1 MVASSWKFSYSGHC
15 DFCQKWVLKRS
26 FDAPA
31 AASLCYT
38 TEAPLAANRRAAQ
51 PRPSPSKG
59 HPGLMPEISAAQNQT
74 LMPLTAERDA
84 AGRLRVGGCDLA
96 KLAATY
102 GTPLYVLDEA
112 TIRSACR
119 AYTQAL
125 AKHYP
130 PGGRVLY
137 ASKAHCTMAVM
148 ALCAAEGLGMDVVS
162 EGEFHTAI
170 AAGVAADRLVLQG
183 NNKPRQE
190 LVRGLE
196 AGVGRIN
203 IDNLDELALVAEL
216 AEQLDVEPRILLRV
230 APGIEA
236 HTHDFIR
243 TGQEDSKFGLDLKGG
258 QLDEA
263 MRFILAHPRLRW
275 MGLQAHIGSQIF
287 EASAFERAAEV
298 MVELLATVRARHQL
312 VAAELD
318 LGGGLGISYV
328 PGDDPPAIEE
338 TVKSLAAAVLAAC
351 AGHDYPAPQLVLE
364 PGRSIIGPAGVTLY
378 AVGGRKVVAGV
389 RTYLAVDGGMA
400 DNPRP
405 ITYGAVYT
413 AELAERTLG
422 TPEKVTL
429 AGRYCESGDI
439 LIHDLVLPSPQTGET
454 VVVFG
459 TGAYNYAMS
468 SNYNRCGRPA
478 MVLVGDGQADVIVE
492 RESLDDLVRLDR
504 LPKHLAVGAGGVTPC
519 P

>member
-1 MVASSWKFSYSGHC
+1 
-15 DFCQKWVLKRS
+15 
-26 FDAPA
+26 
-31 AASLCYT
+31 
-38 TEAPLAANRRAAQ
+38 
-51 PRPSPSKG
+51 
-59 HPGLMPEISAAQNQT
+59 MPEISAAPNQT
-74 LMPLTAERDA
+74 LMPLTAERDV

-96 KLAATY
+96 GLAQTY

-112 TIRSACR
+112 TIRAACR
-119 AYTQAL
+119 AYKNAL
-125 AKHYP
+125 LTHYP

-148 ALCAAEGLGMDVVS
+148 ALAAAEGLGMDVVS
-162 EGEFHTAI
+162 EGELHTALR
-170 AAGVAADRLVLQG
+170 AGVSAEHLVLQG

-190 LVRGLE
+190 LIRGLE
-196 AGVGRIN
+196 VGVGRIN

-216 AEQLDVEPRILLRV
+216 AESLDVEPCILLRV

-263 MRFILAHPRLRW
+263 MRFIAAHPRLRW

-287 EASAFERAAEV
+287 EASAFEQAADV
-298 MVELLATVRARHQL
+298 MVELLAQVLARHAV

-328 PGDDPPAIEE
+328 PGDDPPPIEE
-338 TVKSLAAAVLAAC
+338 TVKRLAAAVLAAC
-351 AGHDYPAPQLVLE
+351 AHHNYPAPRLVLE

-378 AVGGRKVVAGV
+378 AVGSRKVVPGV

-405 ITYGAVYT
+405 ITYGAIYT
-413 AELAERTLG
+413 AELAERVQG
-422 TPEKVTL
+422 EPEHLTL
-429 AGRYCESGDI
+429 AGRYCESGDV
-439 LIHDLVLPSPQTGET
+439 LIQDVVLPSPRAGET

-459 TGAYNYAMS
+459 TGAYNYAMA

-478 MVLVGDGQADVIVE
+478 MVLVGQGRADVIVE

-504 LPKHLAVGAGGVTPC
+504 LPKHLAGPTEGKQC